1 MYESV
6 YNHFLGTQFESAA
19 LGLAFT
25 IDASISTRRR
35 SEMFLRDEKASE
47 SAHLGPA

>member
-6 YNHFLGTQFESAA
+6 YNHFLRTQFESAA

-25 IDASISTRRR
+25 IGPIYTG
-35 SEMFLRDEKASE
+35 DE
-47 SAHLGPA
+47 